1 MSTVKISA
9 AFPSSYLKCADLGG
23 QPRVV
28 NVRTCVME
36 ELGQGRDKEKKPV
49 LYFDKG
55 QKGLV
60 LNLTNAKAI
69 AKTYGDDTSNWTG
82 KPIEIYPTQVEFKG
96 DLVDGIR
103 VRVADVEP
111 SAAAPEQPVA
121 EAAPMAD
128 AELDDEIPW

>member
-1 MSTVKISA
+1 MSLKIST
-9 AFPSSYLKCADLGG
+9 AFPSNYLKCADLGG

-60 LNLTNAKAI
+60 LNVTNAKAI

>member
-1 MSTVKISA
+1 MNAPVITTTKPLSTKE
-9 AFPSSYLKCADLGG
+9 
-23 QPRVV
+23 
-28 NVRTCVME
+28 ME
-36 ELGQGRDKEKKPV
+36 EIADRNV
-49 LYFDKG
+49 
-55 QKGLV
+55 
-60 LNLTNAKAI
+60 TNAKAI